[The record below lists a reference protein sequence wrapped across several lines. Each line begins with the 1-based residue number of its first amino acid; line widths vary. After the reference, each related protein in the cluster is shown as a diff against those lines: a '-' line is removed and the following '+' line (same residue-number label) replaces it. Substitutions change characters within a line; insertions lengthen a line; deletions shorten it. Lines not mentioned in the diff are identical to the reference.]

1 MRKLRP
7 SDVLFPKIR
16 QRVLGSLFM
25 HSEEWRYL
33 SGLAQELSVPP
44 SSLQREIHNLIA
56 SEILEAETRGN
67 RLYFRP
73 NKECVLFPELNGI
86 VLKTS
91 GLADV
96 VLESLL
102 PFSKEMDVAFIFG
115 SLASGDAREQSDV
128 DIMIIGQVQLLDL
141 ALSIR
146 HLEEILKRSVNP
158 IIVSRTEAEKML
170 RSPSHFFDTVLSLP
184 KLMLI
189 KNDCELVRA
198 IEARQAEKAHDEPIG
213 N

>member
-1 MRKLRP
+1 
-7 SDVLFPKIR
+7 V
-16 QRVLGSLFM
+16 
-25 HSEEWRYL
+25 
-33 SGLAQELSVPP
+33 
-44 SSLQREIHNLIA
+44 
-56 SEILEAETRGN
+56 
-67 RLYFRP
+67 
-73 NKECVLFPELNGI
+73 
-86 VLKTS
+86 KTS

-115 SLASGDAREQSDV
+115 SLASGDARERSDV

-158 IIVSRTEAEKML
+158 IIISRTEAEKML
-170 RSPSHFFDTVLSLP
+170 QSPSHFFDSVLSSP

-198 IEARQAEKAHDEPIG
+198 IEARQTEKAHDEPIG